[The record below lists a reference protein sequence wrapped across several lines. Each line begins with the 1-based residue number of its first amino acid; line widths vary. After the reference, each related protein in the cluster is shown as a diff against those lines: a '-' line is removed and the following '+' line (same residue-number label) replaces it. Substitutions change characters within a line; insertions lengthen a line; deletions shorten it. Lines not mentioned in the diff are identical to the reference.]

1 MRGHVIVFAKEPRLG
16 AVKTRLARDIGAAA
30 ALRFYEATLRA
41 TLAKLV
47 RAHRRKKNPLPH
59 PRIVA
64 PAKAGAH
71 AAARGA
77 YAAKHRRWRDGS
89 PLSRGRQ
96 IERVRDGTHA
106 PFRQGALHGPW
117 QIWLAVTPDGFAH
130 NARRRWRWLPK
141 GVRVVGQGGG
151 DLGARMA
158 RAFARVPPGPAVL
171 VGSDIPDI
179 RARHVAGAFAALGR
193 HAAVFG
199 PAEDGGYW
207 LVGQRRL
214 AAMPDLFRDVR
225 WSGPHAL
232 ADTLANLDAG
242 HTHRLVARLSDVDD
256 GAAYRRLP
264 ARRAPGRR
272 GAEVHRRRGGVEK

>member
-30 ALRFYEATLRA
+30 ALRFYEATLRE
-41 TLAKLV
+41 TLAKL
-47 RAHRRKKNPLPH
+47 AGH
-59 PRIVA
+59 PR
-64 PAKAGAH
+64 
-71 AAARGA
+71 
-77 YAAKHRRWRDGS
+77 WR
-89 PLSRGRQ
+89 
-96 IERVRDGTHA
+96 V
-106 PFRQGALHGPW
+106 
-117 QIWLAVTPDGFAH
+117 WLAVTPDGFARA
-130 NARRRWRWLPK
+130 ARRRWRWLPR

-158 RAFARVPPGPAVL
+158 RAFARLPPGSAVL

-179 RARHVAGAFAALGR
+179 RPRHIADAFAALAR

-214 AAMPDLFRDVR
+214 AAMPDLFRHVR

-232 ADTLANLDAG
+232 ADTLANLGAG
-242 HTHRLVARLSDVDD
+242 QGHALVARLADVDD
-256 GAAYRRLP
+256 GAAFRRLR
-264 ARRAPGRR
+264 ARRTPLSLLR
-272 GAEVHRRRGGVEK
+272 G